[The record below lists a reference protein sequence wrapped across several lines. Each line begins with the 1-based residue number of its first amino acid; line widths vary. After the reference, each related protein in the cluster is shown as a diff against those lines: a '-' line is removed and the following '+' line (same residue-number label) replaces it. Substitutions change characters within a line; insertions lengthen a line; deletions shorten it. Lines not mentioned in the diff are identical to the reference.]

1 MSVATSVNTL
11 LILLIIKAAHGNL
24 LRQFDSETYKNFI
37 AAEGCKKPQCRRR
50 KMEMLMEDVSHIIP
64 WKLPQNVTIL

>member
-1 MSVATSVNTL
+1 MSVATSVSML
-11 LILLIIKAAHGNL
+11 PIPLIIKADHSNL
-24 LRQFDSETYKNFI
+24 PRQFDSETYKNFI

-64 WKLPQNVTIL
+64 WKSPQNVTML